1 MEQDVINAIGG
12 AYATASANW
21 LSNLLP
27 IAQGLFLSLA
37 AIELCWSG
45 IGWVMAER
53 AGEAVLGRILK
64 RVMTLAFFYGLILLA
79 PSWMPVII
87 DSFAEAGLMASGQ
100 TSLDPGVILNLGIN
114 LAIEMFDD
122 AAGLFTLL
130 TMPLWVAA
138 SGLVV
143 AVAFA
148 VIAGTLL
155 HTLIESYVVLG
166 AGVLLLG
173 FGGSRWTVSFA
184 EGYLIHAVRVGVRL
198 FVLFLLIGVGMSFP
212 VLWLQALE
220 QGAFSTR
227 VALEIMG
234 GSLVFA
240 MTVWKVPQIA
250 DQMLGSRASF
260 NLERAYVD

>member
-1 MEQDVINAIGG
+1 MEQDVINAMGG

-27 IAQGLFLSLA
+27 IAQTLFVSLA

-45 IGWVMAER
+45 IGWVLADR

-64 RVMTLAFFYGLILLA
+64 RVMTLLFFYAVILLA
-79 PSWMPVII
+79 PTWMPVII
-87 DSFAEAGLMASGQ
+87 DSFAHAGLVASGQ
-100 TSLDPGVILNLGIN
+100 TSLDPGVILSLGIT
-114 LAIEMFDD
+114 LAVEIFDD

-130 TMPLWVAA
+130 TMPIWVALA
-138 SGLVV
+138 GLVV

-148 VIAGTLL
+148 VIGGTLL

-184 EGYLIHAVRVGVRL
+184 EGYLLHAVRVGVRL
-198 FVLFLLIGVGMSFP
+198 FVLFLLIGVGMTFP
-212 VLWLQALE
+212 ETWLRMLDDE
-220 QGAFSTR
+220 FSAR
-227 VALEIMG
+227 VALEIMS

-240 MTVWKVPQIA
+240 LTVWKVPQVA
-250 DQMLGSRASF
+250 DQMLGPRASF
-260 NLERAYVD
+260 YLERAYAD